1 MMVTMTIRI
10 PKKAEDKLSA
20 IVKEMGGEVIS
31 VVSDKES
38 LKKQKLL
45 NEIRQGLIEAKRIQE
60 GKAKGYSISDIF
72 DGK

>member
-1 MMVTMTIRI
+1 MIVTMTIQI
-10 PKKAEDKLSA
+10 PKKAEDKLLA
-20 IVKEMGGEVIS
+20 ILKEMGGEVVS

-38 LKKQKLL
+38 LKKKKLL
-45 NEIRQGLIEAKRIQE
+45 NQIRQGLIEAKRIQE